1 MRNFLKVISLILA
14 LLAVLSLAA
23 CGGEK
28 TADPS
33 SSAPSSSDKT
43 PSTGDT
49 VEEIDYEIWDATV
62 ATSFSAGTG
71 TESDPYMIKN
81 GAELALAITE
91 KNGGG
96 SYYKLACDIRLND
109 TSDPYWMLQNNNR
122 WTAGNFKGTLDGDGH
137 CIYGIWFENETRPDD
152 AGLVTYLTG
161 GGFKNLGIRESY
173 VVAKLYAGAFAARVT
188 GGKSLF
194 ENCFADETV
203 YVQYTDTGHNGA
215 GGIMGY
221 SCSGGTTE
229 PTLEI
234 KNCYSKAQVRGLGQ
248 MARVNGIIGTSW
260 NCAYTME
267 NCYSV
272 GLPPYRGTNENTCSY
287 LVKHGWKSADVYKNN
302 YNDIRGPIGMEDFT
316 LMTAEKMKTDMKLDS
331 GAYEKVDGTTPK
343 LKVFTAVSGKPAA
356 EVADMELLRYLI
368 IDFSGGTGAENNP
381 FIVTTEEQLRYVVAG
396 YWENTYFKL
405 GNDLYI
411 NDTTKSQ
418 WKSGAN
424 VWSQSSSNSFG
435 GHFDGAGFNVY
446 GLYFNNAPKEGNE
459 AYGVG
464 LFPKITPAASI
475 KNVTIKEAYL
485 SGAGNA
491 GAIAGMVVTEMVS
504 SDKTAVIENCTV
516 DESVTLK
523 GLISGG
529 IVGYA
534 EGKTDIRNCKSSATV
549 EGTVTKGELIGK
561 K

>member
-1 MRNFLKVISLILA
+1 MKNILKPISLILV
-14 LLAVLSLAA
+14 LLMVLTFAA
-23 CGGEK
+23 CGEK
-28 TADPS
+28 TANKS
-33 SSAPSSSDKT
+33 SSAPSGDKAPSS
-43 PSTGDT
+43 GDT
-49 VEEIDYEIWDATV
+49 SEEIDYEIWDATV
-62 ATSFSAGTG
+62 ATSFAAGTG
-71 TESDPYMIKN
+71 SESDPYMIKN

-91 KNGGG
+91 KKGGG
-96 SYYKLACDIRLND
+96 SYYKLACDIHLND
-109 TSDPYWMLQNNNR
+109 TSDTYWMLQNNNVWR
-122 WTAGNFKGTLDGDGH
+122 ARDFKGTLDGDGH
-137 CIYGIWFENETRPDD
+137 CIYGIWFENESRPED
-152 AGLVTYLTG
+152 AGLVTHLTG

-173 VVAKLYAGAFAARVT
+173 VVAKLYAGAFAGRVT
-188 GGKSLF
+188 DGKSLF

-203 YVQYTDTGHNGA
+203 YVQYTDMGHNGA

-234 KNCYSKAQVRGLGQ
+234 KNCYSKANVRGLGQ

-260 NCAYTME
+260 NCAYTMSG
-267 NCYSV
+267 CYSV

-287 LVKHGWKSADVYKNN
+287 LVKHGWKSGDVYKNN
-302 YNDIRGPIGMEDFT
+302 YTDIRGPIDMEDFT
-316 LMTAEKMKTDMKLDS
+316 LITEEKMKTDMKLDS
-331 GAYEKVDGTTPK
+331 DAYENVDGTTPK
-343 LKVFTAVSGKPAA
+343 LKVFAEVSGKPAA
-356 EVADMELLRYLI
+356 ETADMDLLRYLI

-381 FIVTTEEQLRYVVAG
+381 FIVTTEEQLRYIVAG

-405 GNDLYI
+405 GRDLYI

-418 WKSGAN
+418 WTGGAKL
-424 VWSQSSSNSFG
+424 WSQSSSNSFG
-435 GHFDGAGFNVY
+435 GHFDGAGHTIY
-446 GLYFNNAPKEGNE
+446 GLYLNNTPKAGNE
-459 AYGVG
+459 DYGIG

-475 KNVTIKEAYL
+475 KNVTIKDSYL

-534 EGKTDIRNCKSSATV
+534 EGKTDVKNCKSSAAV
-549 EGTVTKGELIGK
+549 DATVTKGDLIGK

>member
-1 MRNFLKVISLILA
+1 
-14 LLAVLSLAA
+14 
-23 CGGEK
+23 
-28 TADPS
+28 
-33 SSAPSSSDKT
+33 
-43 PSTGDT
+43 
-49 VEEIDYEIWDATV
+49 
-62 ATSFSAGTG
+62 
-71 TESDPYMIKN
+71 
-81 GAELALAITE
+81 
-91 KNGGG
+91 
-96 SYYKLACDIRLND
+96 
-109 TSDPYWMLQNNNR
+109 
-122 WTAGNFKGTLDGDGH
+122 
-137 CIYGIWFENETRPDD
+137 
-152 AGLVTYLTG
+152 
-161 GGFKNLGIRESY
+161 
-173 VVAKLYAGAFAARVT
+173 
-188 GGKSLF
+188 
-194 ENCFADETV
+194 
-203 YVQYTDTGHNGA
+203 
-215 GGIMGY
+215 
-221 SCSGGTTE
+221 
-229 PTLEI
+229 
-234 KNCYSKAQVRGLGQ
+234 
-248 MARVNGIIGTSW
+248 
-260 NCAYTME
+260 
-267 NCYSV
+267 
-272 GLPPYRGTNENTCSY
+272 
-287 LVKHGWKSADVYKNN
+287 
-302 YNDIRGPIGMEDFT
+302 
-316 LMTAEKMKTDMKLDS
+316 MKLDS

-343 LKVFTAVSGKPAA
+343 LKVFASVSGKPAA

-418 WKSGAN
+418 WKSGAK

-435 GHFDGAGFNVY
+435 GHFDGAGFTVY
-446 GLYFNNAPKEGNE
+446 GLHFNNAPKEGNE

-475 KNVTIKEAYL
+475 KNVTIKEAYI

-534 EGKTDIRNCKSSATV
+534 EGKTDIRNCKSNATV